1 MNKIKNV
8 IIALSLL
15 LLPILVP
22 TASVYAECGKG
33 LELPCAVTDS
43 VYTCTEG
50 QTLNE
55 CNKNNP
61 IVQWIVFGINII
73 SALVGIG
80 SIIMVIIGGI
90 QYSAAGDNPQAVQA
104 AKKKITNVLI
114 GLATYVS
121 FYAMT
126 NWLIPGGLL

>member
-8 IIALSLL
+8 IIALTLL
-15 LLPILVP
+15 ILPILVP
-22 TASVYAECGKG
+22 AASVYACEYKG
-33 LELPCAVTDS
+33 GLSMPCPVEQS
-43 VYTCTEG
+43 VYSGSIE
-50 QTLNE
+50 
-55 CNKNNP
+55 NNP

>member
-15 LLPILVP
+15 ILPILVP
-22 TASVYAECGKG
+22 AASVYAECGKG

-43 VYTCTEG
+43 VYTCTKG
-50 QTLNE
+50 QKLNE

-114 GLATYVS
+114 GLATYIS
-121 FYAMT
+121 LYAMM
-126 NWLIPGGLL
+126 NWVFGGVFL

>member
-22 TASVYAECGKG
+22 VASVSAACGTGG
-33 LELPCAVTDS
+33 LSMPCPVEHS
-43 VYTCTEG
+43 VYSGSIE
-50 QTLNE
+50 
-55 CNKNNP
+55 NNP
-61 IVQWIVFGINII
+61 IVQWIVFGINIM
-73 SALVGIG
+73 SALVGVG

-114 GLATYVS
+114 GLAAFVS